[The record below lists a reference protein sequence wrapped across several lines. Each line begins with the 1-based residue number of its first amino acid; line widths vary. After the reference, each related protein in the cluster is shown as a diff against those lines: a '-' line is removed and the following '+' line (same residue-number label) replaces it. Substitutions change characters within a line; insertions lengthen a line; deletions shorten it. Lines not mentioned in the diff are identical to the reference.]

1 MGRNIKVGI
10 DYFSFD
16 CHPDT
21 KLQLLEA
28 EFGVKGLGI
37 LIKLFQKIYGEEGYY
52 MDWTQEVELLFSMK
66 INEGR
71 NLVNEVVKACLKRGI
86 FDLEKHEK
94 YSILTSKG
102 IQKRYLEA
110 TSKRVN
116 VDLIEE
122 YVVLS
127 DDNKTI
133 YVGRNSIYD
142 GRNAD
147 FRSQKVHKVN
157 KSKVNKS
164 KEKDTKENVNDSS
177 ETLELFEIF
186 QQEFKRPL
194 SSTEIDK
201 INYWI
206 DMVGDKYIIH
216 ALRESLIV
224 NKLSIAYIEAIL
236 VSWTNKK
243 YTLGDLNSNKHRE
256 GYTK

>member
-1 MGRNIKVGI
+1 MGRNTKVGI
-10 DYFSFD
+10 DYFSID

-86 FDLEKHEK
+86 FDQEKHEK
-94 YSILTSKG
+94 YSILTSHG
-102 IQKRYLEA
+102 IQKRYSEA

-116 VDLIEE
+116 VELIEE

-133 YVGRNSIYD
+133 NVGRNAIYD
-142 GRNAD
+142 RRNTD

-164 KEKDTKENVNDSS
+164 KVKETKEYSNESS
-177 ETLELFEIF
+177 EQQDLLELVE
-186 QQEFKRPL
+186 QEFKRTL
-194 SSTEIDK
+194 SSAEIDK
-201 INYWI
+201 LSYWI
-206 DMVGDKYIIH
+206 DSVGEKYIIH
-216 ALRESLIV
+216 ALRESVIAR
-224 NKLSIAYIEAIL
+224 KLSLPYIEAIL
-236 VSWTNKK
+236 VSWTNKGL
-243 YTLGDLNSNKHRE
+243 TLDDLNTNKHKQ
-256 GYTK
+256 GVLK